1 MRMGRVKSI
10 IALEHN
16 GIRSFANRKRLGSSK
31 RCSMDIGLLMFL
43 AGLLMGFGLGMI
55 VGYFYLEA
63 CL

>member
-1 MRMGRVKSI
+1 MI
-10 IALEHN
+10 
-16 GIRSFANRKRLGSSK
+16 
-31 RCSMDIGLLMFL
+31 DIGMVMYL